1 MTKAKFLGTYQYLRS
16 QWMKAQV
23 VLNNSVLYYRSRIC
37 FQEIIK
43 AIGQIGKKNLFQ
55 CFYHF
60 SHRKRQHG
68 LSERK

>member
-1 MTKAKFLGTYQYLRS
+1 
-16 QWMKAQV
+16 MKAQV